1 MLQVPL
7 DHRKS
12 SVRTDGR
19 GPVKVLVTGGTGFV
33 GSHTV
38 AALIVRG
45 HDVRVLARNP
55 ERVPVVLESFGIDAE
70 SVRGDVTDPLAVA
83 SALHGCDA
91 VVHAAAEIGVG
102 GAGGQTTDVN
112 VVGTRTVL
120 TEALAA
126 GMDPIVYTSTVTVY
140 LPSQDAVV
148 TPSSALAEPL
158 SAYGASKRDA
168 ELLVR
173 EHQGQGHPI
182 TSFTLGGIYGP
193 TSPHLDGSFQA
204 ILGALGSMM
213 LVPPGGLGVVDV
225 RDAAELLARA
235 VEPGKGPRH
244 YLAGGQYVTW
254 AEWTELLGE
263 AAGVD
268 LHGHVVSAE
277 DMIEMGRQFDAQREL
292 GPVDIPLSEE
302 AAIIMTS
309 GVPTDDSATLADLG
323 MAYRPLLDTFRDTVA
338 YLQAGGHLPT
348 P

>member
-1 MLQVPL
+1 M
-7 DHRKS
+7 
-12 SVRTDGR
+12 
-19 GPVKVLVTGGTGFV
+19 KVLVTGGTGFV

-38 AALIVRG
+38 AALVRHG
-45 HDVRVLARNP
+45 HEVRVLARTP
-55 ERVPVVLESFGIDAE
+55 ERLPTVIQALGVTAE
-70 SVRGDVTDPLAVA
+70 AVRGDVTDPASVAAAVD
-83 SALHGCDA
+83 GCDA

-102 GAGGQTTDVN
+102 GAGGQTSDVN

-126 GMDPIVYTSTVTVY
+126 GMDPIVYTSTITVY
-140 LPSQDAVV
+140 LPSRDAVV
-148 TPSSALAEPL
+148 APSSALAEPL

-168 ELLVR
+168 ELLTR
-173 EHQGQGHPI
+173 ERQNQGDPV

-204 ILGALGSMM
+204 VLGALGSMM

-235 VEPGKGPRH
+235 VEPGRGPRH

-268 LHGHVVSAE
+268 LRGHVVSAE
-277 DMIEMGRQFDAQREL
+277 DMIAMGRQFDARREL
-292 GPVDIPLSEE
+292 GTVDVPLSEE
-302 AAIIMTS
+302 AAVIMTS

-323 MAYRPLLDTFRDTVA
+323 IAYRPLLDTFRDTVA
-338 YLQAGGHLPT
+338 YLRAGGHLPA

>member
-1 MLQVPL
+1 M
-7 DHRKS
+7 
-12 SVRTDGR
+12 
-19 GPVKVLVTGGTGFV
+19 KVLVTGGTGFV

-38 AALIVRG
+38 AALVGRG
-45 HDVRVLARNP
+45 HEVRVLARSP
-55 ERVPVVLESFGIDAE
+55 DRVPLVLQPFGVVAE
-70 SVRGDVTDPLAVA
+70 VAGGDVTDSGAVA
-83 SALHGCDA
+83 AALNGCDA
-91 VVHAAAEIGVG
+91 VVHAAAKIGVG

-120 TEALAA
+120 TEARAA
-126 GMDPIVYTSTVTVY
+126 GLDPVVYTSTITAY
-140 LPSQDAVV
+140 LPSQDDVV
-148 TPSSALAEPL
+148 TPTSALAEPR

-168 ELLVR
+168 EVLVR
-173 EHQGQGHPI
+173 HHQREGDPV

-193 TSPHLDGSFQA
+193 TSPHLDGSFAA

-254 AEWTELLGE
+254 ATWTELLSE

-268 LHGHVVSAE
+268 LHGHEINA
-277 DMIEMGRQFDAQREL
+277 DEMVDLGRQFDTQRAE
-292 GPVDIPLSEE
+292 GTAVDVPLSEE
-302 AAIIMTS
+302 AAIIMVS
-309 GVPTDDSATLADLG
+309 GVPTDDSTTLAELG
-323 MAYRPLLDTFRDTVA
+323 VTYRPLLDTFRDTVA
-338 YLQAGGHLPT
+338 YLRSGGHLPN

>member
-1 MLQVPL
+1 M
-7 DHRKS
+7 
-12 SVRTDGR
+12 
-19 GPVKVLVTGGTGFV
+19 KVLVTGGTGFV

-38 AALIVRG
+38 AALVGRG
-45 HDVRVLARNP
+45 HDVRVLARSP
-55 ERVPVVLESFGIDAE
+55 ERLPLVLEPFGIDAE
-70 SVRGDVTDPLAVA
+70 AVWGDVTDPQSVA

-126 GMDPIVYTSTVTVY
+126 GMDPIVYTSTITVH

-168 ELLVR
+168 ELLIR
-173 EHQGQGHPI
+173 ERQEQGDPI

-193 TSPHLDGSFQA
+193 TSPHLDGSFGA

-254 AEWTELLGE
+254 AEWTALLGE

-268 LHGHVVSAE
+268 LHGHAVSAD
-277 DMIEMGRQFDAQREL
+277 DMVEMGRQFDAQRAL

-338 YLQAGGHLPT
+338 YLRASGLLPT
-348 P
+348 RSP